1 MYYIFNYI
9 TTTTTENVM
18 KNEIDNA
25 QQIEN
30 AEAAE
35 EFNAETQTQEETT
48 NEGGIIIEN
57 NGIEIELF

>member
-1 MYYIFNYI
+1 
-9 TTTTTENVM
+9 M

-35 EFNAETQTQEETT
+35 EFNATETKEETT